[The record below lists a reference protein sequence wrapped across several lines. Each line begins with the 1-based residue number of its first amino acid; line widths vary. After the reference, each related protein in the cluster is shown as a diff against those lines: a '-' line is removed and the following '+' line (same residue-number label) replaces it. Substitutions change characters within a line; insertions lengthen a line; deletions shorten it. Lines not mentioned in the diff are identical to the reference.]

1 MDRKETA
8 AFWQHAWMSEHER
21 PLTPLEEEFVDAAVR
36 RASDRWTGECDVE
49 RMAALVERHPSLL
62 ETIGPAV
69 LNITAYRRG
78 CAPALEFL
86 LDRGLVFSVAEHR
99 AKGGKESEYDIVH
112 EAAWA
117 VSTDNLRILLERG
130 MADARSTS
138 DPHTGWPDNVS
149 LLYWAARQGVDERD
163 GVALTR
169 LLLEHGADPEVKFK
183 GNGERGCT
191 ALQEACV
198 YGRGN
203 RDGIAQALI
212 DHGAHYDAFSASAR
226 DDLDR
231 LRECGREEPGVARS
245 LGEADMTP
253 LHWAARAGALRCAK
267 WLLNHGA
274 DVDAQTV
281 AGRPPPAH
289 GRRRRDAVAA
299 GRERRGPQRPG
310 QEGPHAAAPGDV
322 RGRSREGGNPN
333 RARRRRAHSQPAGE
347 DAAAGGAQGLLVF
360 QAGVG

>member
-1 MDRKETA
+1 MNRRETA
-8 AFWQHAWMSEHER
+8 AFWRQAWMSDHER
-21 PLTPLEEEFVDAAVR
+21 PLTPAEVEFVDASVR
-36 RASDRWTGECDVE
+36 QTSGRWSGECDVE
-49 RMAALVERHPSLL
+49 RMAALVEGHPSLL

-69 LNITAYRRG
+69 LNIAAFRRG

-86 LDRGLVFSVAEHR
+86 LDRGLVFSVA
-99 AKGGKESEYDIVH
+99 KESEYDIVH

-138 DPHTGWPDNVS
+138 NPHTGWPDNVS
-149 LLYWAARQGVDERD
+149 LLYWPAALHNVGGRD
-163 GVALTR
+163 GEPLTR

-198 YGRGN
+198 YGRSN
-203 RDGIAQALI
+203 RDGIARALI

-231 LRECGREEPGVARS
+231 LLECAREEPGVAQS
-245 LGEADMTP
+245 LGEAEMTP
-253 LHWAARAGALRCAK
+253 LHWAARGGALRCAR

-274 DVDAQTV
+274 DVNARTVSGRTPLHMAGAEMMWLLAGKGADLNAQDRKGRTPLHQAMYGGGLEEAEILIVLGADPRIPNRRGKTPMEV
-281 AGRPPPAH
+281 A
-289 GRRRRDAVAA
+289 RRDCLFFK
-299 GRERRGPQRPG
+299 RG
-310 QEGPHAAAPGDV
+310 
-322 RGRSREGGNPN
+322 
-333 RARRRRAHSQPAGE
+333 
-347 DAAAGGAQGLLVF
+347 
-360 QAGVG
+360 

>member
-1 MDRKETA
+1 MDHRETA
-8 AFWQHAWMSEHER
+8 AFWRQAWMSDHER
-21 PLTPLEEEFVDAAVR
+21 PLTPAEEEFVDAAVR
-36 RASDRWTGECDVE
+36 HTSDRWSGECDTE
-49 RMAALVERHPSLL
+49 RMAALVERQPSLL

-69 LNITAYRRG
+69 LNIAAYRSG
-78 CAPALEFL
+78 CGPALEFL

-99 AKGGKESEYDIVH
+99 GKGGKESEYDIVH

-138 DPHTGWPDNVS
+138 NPHTGWPDNVS
-149 LLYWAARQGVDERD
+149 LLYWAAVQGGDD
-163 GVALTR
+163 GDGEALTR

-183 GNGERGCT
+183 GNGERGRT

-198 YGRGN
+198 HGQGS
-203 RDGIAQALI
+203 RDGIVRALI

-231 LRECGREEPGVARS
+231 LRECAREEPDVARS

-253 LHWAARAGALRCAK
+253 LHWACPRWGAALRKVAAEPRSGCGRSDC
-267 WLLNHGA
+267 LGA
-274 DVDAQTV
+274 DA
-281 AGRPPPAH
+281 PAH
-289 GRRRRDAVAA
+289 GRRYGHVVAA
-299 GRERRGPQRPG
+299 GREGRGSRRPG

-322 RGRSREGGNPN
+322 RGRS
-333 RARRRRAHSQPAGE
+333 
-347 DAAAGGAQGLLVF
+347 
-360 QAGVG
+360 

>member
-1 MDRKETA
+1 MDDRETA
-8 AFWQHAWMSEHER
+8 AFWRQAWMSEHER
-21 PLTPLEEEFVDAAVR
+21 PLTPAEEEFVDASVR
-36 RASDRWTGECDVE
+36 HTSDRWSGECDVE

-69 LNITAYRRG
+69 HNIAAYRGG

-99 AKGGKESEYDIVH
+99 ARGGKESEYDIVH

-130 MADARSTS
+130 MADARSIS
-138 DPHTGWPDNVS
+138 NPHTGWPDNVS
-149 LLYWAARQGVDERD
+149 LLYWAAIQRD
-163 GVALTR
+163 GEALTR

-198 YGRGN
+198 HGRSN
-203 RDGIAQALI
+203 RDGIVQALSE
-212 DHGAHYDAFSASAR
+212 HGAHYDPFSASAR

-231 LRECGREEPGVARS
+231 LRECAREEPGVARS

-253 LHWAARAGALRCAK
+253 LHWAARAGALRCTR

-281 AGRPPPAH
+281 AGRTPLHMAGAEMLWLLAGKGADLNARDKK
-289 GRRRRDAVAA
+289 GRTPLHQAMYGGDVEKAEILIVLGADVRVTN
-299 GRERRGPQRPG
+299 RRGKTPLEVARK
-310 QEGPHAAAPGDV
+310 DCLFFK
-322 RGRSREGGNPN
+322 RG
-333 RARRRRAHSQPAGE
+333 
-347 DAAAGGAQGLLVF
+347 
-360 QAGVG
+360 

>member
-1 MDRKETA
+1 MDDRETA
-8 AFWQHAWMSEHER
+8 AFWRQAWMSEHER
-21 PLTPLEEEFVDAAVR
+21 PLTPAEEEFVDASVR
-36 RASDRWTGECDVE
+36 LTSDRWSGECDVE

-69 LNITAYRRG
+69 LNIAAYRGG

-130 MADARSTS
+130 MADARSIS
-138 DPHTGWPDNVS
+138 NPHTGWPDNVS
-149 LLYWAARQGVDERD
+149 LLYWAAIQRD
-163 GVALTR
+163 GEALTR

-198 YGRGN
+198 HGRSN
-203 RDGIAQALI
+203 RDGIVQALI
-212 DHGAHYDAFSASAR
+212 DHGAHYDPFSASAR

-231 LRECGREEPGVARS
+231 LRKCAREEPGVARS

-253 LHWAARAGALRCAK
+253 LHWAARAGALRCAR

-274 DVDAQTV
+274 DVDAQT
-281 AGRPPPAH
+281 
-289 GRRRRDAVAA
+289 AA
-299 GRERRGPQRPG
+299 GRTPLHMAGAEMLWLLAGKGAGLNARDKKGRTPLHQAMYGGDLEKAEVLIVLGADVRLPNRRGKTPLEVARK
-310 QEGPHAAAPGDV
+310 ECLFFK
-322 RGRSREGGNPN
+322 
-333 RARRRRAHSQPAGE
+333 RA
-347 DAAAGGAQGLLVF
+347 
-360 QAGVG
+360 

>member
-117 VSTDNLRILLERG
+117 GSTDNLRILLERG
-130 MADARSTS
+130 MADAKSTS
-138 DPHTGWPDNVS
+138 NPHTGWPDNVS
-149 LLYWAARQGVDERD
+149 LLYWAARQGVGERG
-163 GVALTR
+163 GVALTK
-169 LLLEHGADPEVKFK
+169 LLLKHGADPEVKFK

-198 YGRGN
+198 YGRSN
-203 RDGIAQALI
+203 RDGIARALI

-267 WLLNHGA
+267 WLLKQGA

-281 AGRPPPAH
+281 AGRTPLHMAGGPEMLWLLAAEGADLNAQDSK
-289 GRRRRDAVAA
+289 GRTPLHQAMYGGDLEEAEVLIVLGADVRIPN
-299 GRERRGPQRPG
+299 RRGKTPLEVARK
-310 QEGPHAAAPGDV
+310 DCLFFK
-322 RGRSREGGNPN
+322 RG
-333 RARRRRAHSQPAGE
+333 
-347 DAAAGGAQGLLVF
+347 
-360 QAGVG
+360 

>member
-8 AFWQHAWMSEHER
+8 AFWQHAWMSEHKR

-69 LNITAYRRG
+69 LNIAAYRRG

-130 MADARSTS
+130 MADPGSTS
-138 DPHTGWPDNVS
+138 NPHTGWPDNVS
-149 LLYWAARQGVDERD
+149 LLYWPVAAGGRD
-163 GVALTR
+163 GEALTR
-169 LLLEHGADPEVKFK
+169 LLLEHGADPEVKFR
-183 GNGERGCT
+183 GNGEGGCT

-198 YGRGN
+198 NGRGA
-203 RDGIAQALI
+203 RDGIVQALI

-231 LRECGREEPGVARS
+231 SYYRMLWIG
-245 LGEADMTP
+245 
-253 LHWAARAGALRCAK
+253 
-267 WLLNHGA
+267 
-274 DVDAQTV
+274 
-281 AGRPPPAH
+281 
-289 GRRRRDAVAA
+289 
-299 GRERRGPQRPG
+299 
-310 QEGPHAAAPGDV
+310 
-322 RGRSREGGNPN
+322 
-333 RARRRRAHSQPAGE
+333 
-347 DAAAGGAQGLLVF
+347 
-360 QAGVG
+360 

>member
-1 MDRKETA
+1 MDRRETA

-69 LNITAYRRG
+69 LNIAAYRRG

-117 VSTDNLRILLERG
+117 GSTDNLRILLERG

-138 DPHTGWPDNVS
+138 NPHTGWPDNVS
-149 LLYWAARQGVDERD
+149 LLYWPVAAGGRD
-163 GVALTR
+163 GEALTR
-169 LLLEHGADPEVKFK
+169 LLLEHGADPEVKFR

-198 YGRGN
+198 NGRGA
-203 RDGIAQALI
+203 RDGIVQALI

-231 LRECGREEPGVARS
+231 LRECAREEPCVARS

-281 AGRPPPAH
+281 AGRTPLH
-289 GRRRRDAVAA
+289 M
-299 GRERRGPQRPG
+299 
-310 QEGPHAAAPGDV
+310 
-322 RGRSREGGNPN
+322 
-333 RARRRRAHSQPAGE
+333 
-347 DAAAGGAQGLLVF
+347 AGGADMLWLLSGKGADLNARDRKGRTPLHQAMYGGGLEKAEVLIVLGADVRIANRQGKTPLAVARKDCLF
-360 QAGVG
+360 FKRG